1 MQLVEHIRVSYCPV
15 GKPVDIGG
23 STCRASRDTSGLL
36 DEANEI
42 FEDVIEKHLQ
52 ERVSA
57 SGRRD
62 DFLDVL
68 LDQCQDV
75 NYYLDRGNIKPL
87 ILELFIAGTDTS
99 SITTEWAM
107 AVLIRSPATLRK
119 VKEEI
124 TRVIG
129 TENRSKNLTSADSR
143 TFKLSSRRRCGF
155 TPLPLSSSRTSP
167 KRTWRFKEG
176 ISFPRAP
183 RISST
188 LYSGRAGGSAPGLP
202 LASRMVHL
210 MVASLIQSFEWKLLN
225 GMLPDD
231 LDMREQFGA
240 TLPVDY
246 RVFGWSNY

>member
-129 TENRSKNLTSADSR
+129 TENR
-143 TFKLSSRRRCGF
+143 
-155 TPLPLSSSRTSP
+155 
-167 KRTWRFKEG
+167 
-176 ISFPRAP
+176 
-183 RISST
+183 ISST